1 LKNLQP
7 WIAALTDP
15 VNFELTAVES
25 EVTMADLKSLLSG
38 IVNVLITL
46 LKSLFGVKISDTFGS
61 TLLNTVLGIVAIVE
75 ELTALF

>member
-1 LKNLQP
+1 MQP

-15 VNFELTAVES
+15 VNFELTAAIS

-46 LKSLFGVKISDTFGS
+46 LKAIFGLKISDTFGS